1 MISEMYPVNWL
12 INLLV
17 LLGGEGELNK
27 NLMSPLGV
35 GYRGIV
41 VVNDDNTGNLSPN
54 NNQSFRK
61 NNMSNITW
69 LG

>member
-1 MISEMYPVNWL
+1 MYPVNWL

-27 NLMSPLGV
+27 NLMSPLVV

-61 NNMSNITW
+61 NSVSNITW